1 MFIFFDSVVQRLAR
15 WIGNPEVVGSNPAA
29 INMSAFFRSA
39 LKRFGESF
47 ALEMQQKWLRTQNNT
62 TAPAVLTLPLS
73 LTGSEVLAFILVVAF
88 VTCAP
93 IGPFLN

>member
-15 WIGNPEVVGSNPAA
+15 RIHPGGRRFKSDRYYHERV
-29 INMSAFFRSA
+29 FRSA
-39 LKRFGESF
+39 FKRFGESF

-73 LTGSEVLAFILVVAF
+73 LTGSEVFAFILVVAF
-88 VTCAP
+88 VTCVP